1 MPGSS
6 DPEGWGKGGGGGVRV
21 MIELGTTVSVRD
33 LMFSR
38 SNVLK
43 LNIFYEEL
51 NYEFIR
57 EERSYEVISEHLLK
71 GNMSYLLVCKRL

>member
-1 MPGSS
+1 
-6 DPEGWGKGGGGGVRV
+6 